1 MRGGNTRDRIVAEA
15 FTLFAER
22 GYHAVSVRDIAAA
35 VGIKD
40 ASLYNHFAGKQAL
53 FDAVVAQEVER
64 TRTVFAGQGVMFAP
78 TDDPA
83 GYAGPVDETQRRVL
97 AGFRHFFDD
106 EDMVRLHR
114 LLATSRFQD
123 ERAAEAYRFVFI
135 EQPMAIQRTVF
146 EHLMALGHFARDDAM
161 SLAREFHGPVF
172 LLLEAGVSWADAEP
186 LISKHFQ
193 RFFAAHTSAA
203 PDGVAQEGDRE

>member
-40 ASLYNHFAGKQAL
+40 ASLYNHFASKQAL

-78 TDDPA
+78 TDDPS
-83 GYAGPVDETQRRVL
+83 GYAGSVDETQRRVL

-135 EQPMAIQRTVF
+135 DQPMAIQRTVF

-172 LLLEAGVSWADAEP
+172 LLLEAGTSWADAEP
-186 LISKHFQ
+186 LISKHFR
-193 RFFAAHTSAA
+193 RFFAAHTTAA
-203 PDGVAQEGDRE
+203 PDGGA

>member
-1 MRGGNTRDRIVAEA
+1 MRGGDTRERIVAEA
-15 FTLFAER
+15 FALFAER

-53 FDAVVAQEVER
+53 FDAVVTQEVER
-64 TRTVFAGQGVMFAP
+64 TREVFVGQGVMFAP

-83 GYAGPVDETQRRVL
+83 GYVGAVDETERRVL

-123 ERAAEAYRFVFI
+123 ERAAQAYRFVFI

-146 EHLMALGHFARDDAM
+146 EHLMALGQFTRDDATA
-161 SLAREFHGPVF
+161 LAREFYGPVF
-172 LLLEAGVSWADAEP
+172 LLLEQGTDWADAEP
-186 LISKHFQ
+186 VIRSHFR
-193 RFFAAHTSAA
+193 RFFAAHTTAT
-203 PDGVAQEGDRE
+203 PDGGTQEGDIR